1 MTITES
7 SGTFTFAAT
16 DTTYNA
22 ATQSAAGLM
31 SSADK
36 TKLDGIATGATKVTT
51 ETVSG

>member
-7 SGTFTFAAT
+7 GGTFTFAAT

-31 SSADK
+31 SKDDK
-36 TKLDGIATGATKVTT
+36 KKLDGIATEATKVTSDT
-51 ETVSG
+51 ISG